1 MRSAATMNT
10 KLLEKYAMLPPGSRV
25 LCAVSGGA
33 DSMCLLHWLWSS
45 AESLSISVCAAHFEH
60 GLRGEES
67 LRDCAFVEDFC
78 RERGIECAVEHGD
91 VNKFASEKG
100 MSTEEAARELRYAF
114 LHRAA
119 RELGCDKIATAHN
132 AGDNA
137 ETMLFNLA
145 RGTGSAG
152 LRGIPPVRGEIIR
165 PLLGTSRSEIE
176 AYLRQ
181 QGIAHVE
188 DSTNESDDYSRNLIR
203 HHVCP
208 TLRRINP
215 ELDAAML
222 RTAELLRE
230 DEACLDSLA
239 ESFVKDN
246 ISNGSLPIDKLRDL
260 PRALSS
266 RVMRLMCPERL
277 SAVHVEALTAL
288 LYGEGLGYADLPGL
302 RVRRE
307 GGRLW
312 FTSEEK
318 TVKIPERRL
327 IPDTELEIPEA
338 GIKIIPSLTVYS
350 QEINIPL
357 KTYCFKYENICG
369 AVVCSGRRDGDR
381 MRPRGRGCTKK
392 LKALFAEAGMSA
404 RERESAVILRDDKG
418 IMAVLGLAPDERFTP
433 KIGDKILRIEIE
445 TGR

>member
-1 MRSAATMNT
+1 
-10 KLLEKYAMLPPGSRV
+10 MLPPGSRV

-67 LRDCAFVEDFC
+67 LRDCAFVETFC

-176 AYLRQ
+176 AYLWQ
-181 QGIAHVE
+181 QG
-188 DSTNESDDYSRNLIR
+188 
-203 HHVCP
+203 VCP

-230 DEACLDSLA
+230 DEVCLDSLA
-239 ESFVKDN
+239 ESFIKDN
-246 ISNGSLPIDKLRDL
+246 ISKGSLPMDKLRDL

-266 RVMRLMCPERL
+266 RVLRRMCPERL

-312 FTSEEK
+312 FTPEEK

-327 IPDTELEIPEA
+327 IPGTELEIPEA
-338 GIKIIPSLTVYS
+338 GIKIIPTLTVYS

-369 AVVCSGRRDGDR
+369 AVVCSGRREGDR